1 MKHKKG
7 FTLIELMVVI
17 TIVGILAA
25 VGFPAY
31 NNYQKRARRSD
42 AQQLMLDTANKEE
55 QYLLNTRKYTN
66 DFSVLVVSKD
76 GWNCAGTTCSNK
88 WYTLDID
95 PDVPSSPPTF
105 TITATPQGPQ
115 AGDGVLELNNDGTKT
130 YDGQPGWPAR

>member
-7 FTLIELMVVI
+7 FTLIELMVVV

-31 NNYQKRARRSD
+31 NKYQKRAHRSD
-42 AQQLMLDTANKEE
+42 AQQLMLDTANKQE
-55 QYLLNTRKYTN
+55 QYLLITRQYTN
-66 DFSVLVVSKD
+66 DFGTLTVTKD
-76 GWNCAGTTCSNK
+76 GWDCTTVTTVCSNK
-88 WYTLDID
+88 WYTVDID

-115 AGDGVLELNNDGTKT
+115 SGDGVLVLNNDGSRTF
-130 YDGQPGWPAR
+130 DGQ